1 MGGAPLLSADQV
13 AMAYGDSL
21 VISGLD
27 VHVDQGEILALTGAN
42 GCGKSTLL
50 RGLAGL
56 QPMACERFT
65 LLGDASSVSS
75 RAHRAHTFAILDSGA
90 WLRDLTLRDH
100 LASLHARAADLQGVP
115 GSAYTPEQALEAL
128 GLSHLADRLPHTLSS
143 GQRQR
148 ASLSLGLVRP
158 WSVLFLDEPEQR
170 LDSLFLEIVGDVVR
184 DLVTVGPRAI
194 VMATHSRPLL
204 EACGAREMA
213 LEAEFEELRNRSDGG
228 AAA

>member
-1 MGGAPLLSADQV
+1 
-13 AMAYGDSL
+13 MAYGESL
-21 VISGLD
+21 VISSLD
-27 VHVDQGEILALTGAN
+27 VHVDAGEILGLTGAN

-56 QPMACERFT
+56 QPMACDRFS
-65 LLGDASSVSS
+65 LRGEDVSVNS
-75 RAHRAHTFAILDSGA
+75 REHRAHTYAILDSGA

-100 LASLHARAADLQGVP
+100 LTTLHLRSAEFGGVP
-115 GSAYTPEQALEAL
+115 DGLYSPDQALDAL

-148 ASLSLGLVRP
+148 ASLSLALVRP

-170 LDSLFLEIVGDVVR
+170 LDALFLRIVSEILA
-184 DLVTVGPRAI
+184 DLVAGGDRAV

-204 EACGAREMA
+204 EGCGGRELA
-213 LEAEFEELRNRSDGG
+213 LEAELAAHGIAADTPAAPESG
-228 AAA
+228 AGQ